1 MTHSYED
8 IIRLDSERTQGDWE
22 FHDGGRK
29 NDWSESSWV
38 QIPEHFDDNGNDS
51 DDVIYLRLTAN
62 AQYIAAMPDAV
73 GLLKL
78 YKQLL
83 DRAIQGLEEVSHEA
97 DEVYGIGKDNTR
109 FCGDIAKQ
117 ILADIRKALDG
128 DKA

>member
-1 MTHSYED
+1 MTHTFDE
-8 IIRLDSERTQGDWE
+8 IIRLDSERTQGRWE

-73 GLLKL
+73 GLLKKYRERL
-78 YKQLL
+78 IENQWVFKALVEDYKK
-83 DRAIQGLEEVSHEA
+83 AGNEISAGLMQER
-97 DEVYGIGKDNTR
+97 I
-109 FCGDIAKQ
+109 KQ
-117 ILADIRKALDG
+117 IDELLQEPKP
-128 DKA
+128 